1 MSWMSLALVSALL
14 LGFYDVGKKS
24 AVDGNAV
31 LPTLFLC
38 SGTSALLVL
47 PALLSTLLAP
57 ALAHRI
63 GWEVQALGSRGQILV
78 LAKTS
83 IVTASWT
90 LSFLALK
97 HLPISIA
104 APVRAS
110 GPLFTVAGAIL
121 LFGEWPTGRQW
132 CGILLLLSSYWVFS
146 VLGRA
151 EGIRFSRSPWIWA
164 LFGATFLGAA
174 SSLWDKNLL
183 QREHLPPWGMQVWF
197 TLDNAVLQG
206 ILWATLGRR
215 DPTPVPVPQGCVG
228 RGPPAPVRRCGLLPR
243 LGHPRRASVHR
254 GVHPALQRGGQLPG
268 GGDGLPRE
276 EPPTEGGGAGGGAG
290 GIVVVVVTYFLPAS
304 DSPRRIWASMSRTA
318 RSRPTRIAREMMA
331 CPMLSSSRPAML
343 ETCDT
348 FM

>member
-38 SGTSALLVL
+38 SGTAALLVL
-47 PALLSTLLAP
+47 PALLTTFLAP
-57 ALAHRI
+57 AVAHRI
-63 GWEVQALGSRGQILV
+63 GWEVEALGERGQLLV

-110 GPLFTVAGAIL
+110 APLFTVAGAIL
-121 LFGEWPTGRQW
+121 LFGEWPSGRQW
-132 CGILLLLSSYWVFS
+132 CGIALILASYWVFS

-164 LFGATFLGAA
+164 LFGATFLGAE

-206 ILWATLGRR
+206 ILWAALGRR
-215 DPTPVPVPQGCVG
+215 DPTPFKFRKAALAVG
-228 RGPPAPVRRCGLLPR
+228 PLLLCADAAYFRALAIPAAPVSIVSSIRR
-243 LGHPRRASVHR
+243 SN
-254 GVHPALQRGGQLPG
+254 
-268 GGDGLPRE
+268 
-276 EPPTEGGGAGGGAG
+276 
-290 GIVVVVVTYFLPAS
+290 VVVSFLVGAMAFHEKN
-304 DSPRRIWASMSRTA
+304 RRLKAVALVGVLGGLW
-318 RSRPTRIAREMMA
+318 
-331 CPMLSSSRPAML
+331 LL
-343 ETCDT
+343 L
-348 FM
+348 

>member
-215 DPTPVPVPQGCVG
+215 DPTPFQFRKAALAVG
-228 RGPPAPVRRCGLLPR
+228 PLLLCADAAYFRALAIPAAPVSIVASIRR
-243 LGHPRRASVHR
+243 SN
-254 GVHPALQRGGQLPG
+254 
-268 GGDGLPRE
+268 
-276 EPPTEGGGAGGGAG
+276 
-290 GIVVVVVTYFLPAS
+290 VVVSFLVGAMAFHEKN
-304 DSPRRIWASMSRTA
+304 RRLKAVALVGVLGGLW
-318 RSRPTRIAREMMA
+318 
-331 CPMLSSSRPAML
+331 LL
-343 ETCDT
+343 L
-348 FM
+348 

>member
-38 SGTSALLVL
+38 SGISALLVL
-47 PALLSTLLAP
+47 PALLSSLLAP
-57 ALAHRI
+57 AAAQRI
-63 GWEVQALGSRGQILV
+63 GWEVQALGARGQILV
-78 LAKTS
+78 LAKTA

-110 GPLFTVAGAIL
+110 APLFTVAGAIL

-132 CGILLLLSSYWVFS
+132 SGILLILSSYWVFS

-174 SSLWDKNLL
+174 SSLWDKDLL

-206 ILWATLGRR
+206 ILWAVLGRR
-215 DPTPVPVPQGCVG
+215 DPTPFRFRKAAMAVGPLLLCADAAYFRALAVPS
-228 RGPPAPVRRCGLLPR
+228 APVSIVASIRR
-243 LGHPRRASVHR
+243 SN
-254 GVHPALQRGGQLPG
+254 
-268 GGDGLPRE
+268 
-276 EPPTEGGGAGGGAG
+276 
-290 GIVVVVVTYFLPAS
+290 VVVSFLVGGLAFREKN
-304 DSPRRIWASMSRTA
+304 RRLKALALAGVLGGLW
-318 RSRPTRIAREMMA
+318 
-331 CPMLSSSRPAML
+331 LL
-343 ETCDT
+343 L
-348 FM
+348 

>member
-38 SGTSALLVL
+38 SGTAALLVL
-47 PALLSTLLAP
+47 PALLTTFLAP

-63 GWEVQALGSRGQILV
+63 GWEVEALGGRGQLLV

-97 HLPISIA
+97 HIPISIA

-110 GPLFTVAGAIL
+110 APLFTVAGAIL
-121 LFGEWPTGRQW
+121 LYGEWPTGRQW
-132 CGILLLLSSYWVFS
+132 CGIALILASYWVFS

-206 ILWATLGRR
+206 ILWAALGRR
-215 DPTPVPVPQGCVG
+215 DPTPFKFRKAALAVG
-228 RGPPAPVRRCGLLPR
+228 PLLLCADAAYFRALAIPSAPVSIVSSIRR
-243 LGHPRRASVHR
+243 SN
-254 GVHPALQRGGQLPG
+254 
-268 GGDGLPRE
+268 
-276 EPPTEGGGAGGGAG
+276 
-290 GIVVVVVTYFLPAS
+290 VVVSFLVGGLAFHEKN
-304 DSPRRIWASMSRTA
+304 RRLKALALVGVLAGLW
-318 RSRPTRIAREMMA
+318 
-331 CPMLSSSRPAML
+331 LL
-343 ETCDT
+343 L
-348 FM
+348 

>member
-38 SGTSALLVL
+38 SGTAALLVL
-47 PALLSTLLAP
+47 PALLTTFLAP
-57 ALAHRI
+57 AVAHRI
-63 GWEVQALGSRGQILV
+63 GWEVEALGERGQLLV

-110 GPLFTVAGAIL
+110 APLFTVAGAIL
-121 LFGEWPTGRQW
+121 LFGEWPSGRQW
-132 CGILLLLSSYWVFS
+132 CGIALILASYWVFS

-164 LFGATFLGAA
+164 LLGATFLGAA

-183 QREHLPPWGMQVWF
+183 QREHLPPWAMQVWF
-197 TLDNAVLQG
+197 TLDNAILQG

-215 DPTPVPVPQGCVG
+215 DPTPFKFRKAALAVG
-228 RGPPAPVRRCGLLPR
+228 PLLLCADAAYFRALAIPAAPVSIVSSIRR
-243 LGHPRRASVHR
+243 SN
-254 GVHPALQRGGQLPG
+254 
-268 GGDGLPRE
+268 
-276 EPPTEGGGAGGGAG
+276 
-290 GIVVVVVTYFLPAS
+290 VVVSFLVGGLAFHEKN
-304 DSPRRIWASMSRTA
+304 RRLKALALVGVLAGLW
-318 RSRPTRIAREMMA
+318 
-331 CPMLSSSRPAML
+331 LL
-343 ETCDT
+343 L
-348 FM
+348 